1 MTMNQVPDPMPDSMN
16 DGPRTYDPKN
26 PFGESPVAA
35 QARRRRNLVLG
46 LGLVAFV
53 LLIFV
58 VTIVKLKGNVLAGNH
73 L

>member
-1 MTMNQVPDPMPDSMN
+1 MTMNQVPDPMS

-26 PFGESPVAA
+26 PFGESPAA
-35 QARRRRNLVLG
+35 ASARRRRNLVLG

-53 LLIFV
+53 ILIFV
-58 VTIVKLKGNVLAGNH
+58 VTLVKLKGNVLAGNH